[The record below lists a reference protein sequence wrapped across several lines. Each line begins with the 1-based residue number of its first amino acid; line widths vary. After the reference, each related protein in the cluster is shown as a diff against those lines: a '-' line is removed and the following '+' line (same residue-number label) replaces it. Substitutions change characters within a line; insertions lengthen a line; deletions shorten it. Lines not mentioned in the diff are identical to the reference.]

1 MTDTTAHDADTQS
14 HVPPPPPPPTGHSI
28 GLWIALCV
36 LALAVIALA
45 AWVIVERGSD
55 ADSAVPEDIEAL
67 IDDYLEA
74 WEQRDEEAMTSLVTL
89 DFVVN
94 EYYYERSIDRVFR
107 TEVISDDLE
116 GVLNVGF
123 SPSREWTTEQVGD
136 PIIVGD
142 GPWFVA
148 IGENWILD
156 TWRADGMA
164 HYVIVQENGE
174 LKIANHYW
182 AGESYLTE

>member
-1 MTDTTAHDADTQS
+1 MTDTTAHDTDTNS
-14 HVPPPPPPPTGHSI
+14 HAPPPEPPRHSTA
-28 GLWIALCV
+28 LWVAVGV
-36 LALAVIALA
+36 LVVAVIALA

-55 ADSAVPEDIEAL
+55 ADSAMPEDIEAL

-74 WEQRDEEAMTSLVTL
+74 WEQRDEEAMRNIVTL

-94 EYYYERSIDRVFR
+94 EYYYEGSIDRVFM

-123 SPSREWTTEQVGD
+123 SPRREWTTEQVGD
-136 PIIVGD
+136 PIIVGE

-148 IGENWILD
+148 IGENWILE

-164 HYVIVQENGE
+164 HYVIVEENGK